1 MSGNMQNQDHQDH
14 IEISESGIE
23 TMNKSDAISEKTK
36 LFGLMAEYASQD
48 RLFVLLNRV
57 IKESS
62 ANAMM
67 IPMNIREDDFY
78 FTLSNMKKSH
88 VNGTY
93 IANEYQK
100 DAVVILDSQEELVEI
115 AGRCDFALRQGETLH
130 GDFITPLALQEYIN
144 KLGAKKIAIIGSGS
158 LARALAVILKE
169 YELSF
174 YAKYI
179 ETLLSLSEAVEME
192 IDINRIDS
200 DMPVN
205 LGMYDVVIDVSK
217 EDVFES
223 VTALAKVCIDLNSE
237 KNFSALQLATTRF
250 KDSNYFGYEAL
261 IDEISKI
268 IYKKYLQ

>member
-1 MSGNMQNQDHQDH
+1 MSENTQNQDH

-23 TMNKSDAISEKTK
+23 TMNKSDAISEETK
-36 LFGLMAEYASQD
+36 LFGLMSEYASQD

-57 IKESS
+57 IKENSV
-62 ANAMM
+62 NAMM
-67 IPMNIREDDFY
+67 IPMNIREDDFH

-100 DAVVILDSQEELVEI
+100 DAVEILDSQEELVEI

-130 GDFITPLALQEYIN
+130 GDFVTPLAIKEYIKN
-144 KLGAKKIAIIGSGS
+144 IGAKKIAIIGSGS
-158 LARALAVILKE
+158 LARALAIVLKE

-174 YAKYI
+174 YAKYV

-205 LGMYDVVIDVSK
+205 LGIYDVVIDVTTGG
-217 EDVFES
+217 ELFES
-223 VTALAKVCIDLNSE
+223 VTTLAKVCIDLNSE
-237 KNFSALQLATTRF
+237 KNLSALQLATTRF
-250 KDSNYFGYEAL
+250 KESNYFGYEAF
-261 IDEISKI
+261 IDAISKI

>member
-1 MSGNMQNQDHQDH
+1 MSENRDTQEH
-14 IEISESGIE
+14 IEITESGIE
-23 TMNKSDAISEKTK
+23 TMNKSDAISQETK

-48 RLFVLLNRV
+48 RLFVSLNRL
-57 IKESS
+57 IKKKS

-67 IPMNIREDDFY
+67 IPMNIREDDFF

-100 DAVVILDSQEELVEI
+100 DAVEILDSQEDIVTL

-130 GDFITPLALQEYIN
+130 GDFILPEAIAEYIKN
-144 KLGAKKIAIIGSGS
+144 FDAKKIAIIGSGS
-158 LARALAVILKE
+158 LARALAVLLKE

-174 YAKYI
+174 YAKYV

-200 DMPVN
+200 DMAVD
-205 LGMYDVVIDVSK
+205 LADFDVVIDVSS
-217 EDVFES
+217 EDLFEG
-223 VTALAKVCIDLNSE
+223 VTGLAKVCIDLNVE
-237 KNFSALQLATTRF
+237 KNLSALQLATTRF
-250 KDSNYFGYEAL
+250 RESYYYGYDSLLE
-261 IDEISKI
+261 DISQI